1 MRNTGQE
8 MTAMTTKRSLILGGA
23 ALALG
28 AVSWPAVQAWATDQS
43 INLSAN
49 VAKFC
54 KFDSLPTFTGLNN
67 ISVVSN
73 SIGTSVLNVTSATS
87 ATGVLNSGAFNFNV
101 SSTCNSPS
109 KVVLTSQNG
118 GLKDATPT
126 PVSSGSFVNRIDYSA
141 IAIWGLVSAGA
152 LVTTG
157 TAGQSAQTGTTT
169 SASTGNLQ
177 VAFSLLTLSTNPVL
191 AGDYSDT
198 LRVSLE
204 PQ

>member
-1 MRNTGQE
+1 MTKKTG
-8 MTAMTTKRSLILGGA
+8 LILGGMA
-23 ALALG
+23 VALSAM
-28 AVSWPAVQAWATDQS
+28 AWPTVQGWATGQN

-54 KFDSLPTFTGLNN
+54 KFDSLPSFSGMNN
-67 ISVVSN
+67 ISVASN
-73 SIGTSVLNVTSATS
+73 SIGTSVLSVTSATS
-87 ATGVLNSGAFNFNV
+87 ATGVLNGGAFNFNV
-101 SSTCNSPS
+101 GSTCNSPS
-109 KVVLTSQNG
+109 KVVLTSVNG
-118 GLKDATPT
+118 GLKDSTPT
-126 PVSSGSFVNRIDYSA
+126 PVTSGAFVNRIDYSA

-157 TAGQSAQTGTTT
+157 VAGQSAQTGTTT

-177 VAFSLLTLSTNPVL
+177 VAFSLLTLSTTPVL
-191 AGDYSDT
+191 AGEYSDT